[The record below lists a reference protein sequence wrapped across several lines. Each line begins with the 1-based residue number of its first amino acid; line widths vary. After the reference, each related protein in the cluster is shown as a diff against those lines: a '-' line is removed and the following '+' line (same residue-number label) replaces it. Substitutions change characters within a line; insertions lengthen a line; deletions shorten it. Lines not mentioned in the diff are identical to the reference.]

1 MASRSGFRMN
11 RLAPWKGAWW
21 VVLVEGIIA
30 LVIGLYVLV
39 QPQQA
44 DTWLA
49 QLIGAYVLVNS
60 GLAIYAGFSGSG
72 PPAEQPFR
80 LVVGGIALITGLLAL
95 TAPLS
100 STIDTS
106 ASFTI
111 LGIGLLLAGVIDLAS
126 LFIGRGN
133 LATRLWRVLASG
145 LHVLL
150 GILLLYLSHT
160 GTTANALLLL
170 GIVGV
175 VVGALLVIYAVRLY
189 RRPVRST

>member
-1 MASRSGFRMN
+1 MASRSGFTMN

-30 LVIGLYVLV
+30 LVIGLYILI

-44 DTWLA
+44 NIWLA

-95 TAPLS
+95 TAPLL

-111 LGIGLLLAGVIDLAS
+111 LGIGLLLTGVIDLAS
-126 LFIGRGN
+126 LIIGRGN
-133 LATRLWRVLASG
+133 LATRLGRVLASG

-150 GILLLYLSHT
+150 GILLLYLGRT
-160 GTTANALLLL
+160 GPTANALLVL
-170 GIVGV
+170 GVVGV
-175 VVGALLVIYAVRLY
+175 VLGALLVIYAVRLY
-189 RRPVRST
+189 RGPVRSP